1 MLWFWTLQFQNMS
14 HWTKSQGD
22 GKVELL
28 SGGCWKERITSFSQV
43 LPCMCVCV
51 CVSCSIVCLCDPM
64 DCSPL
69 GPSVHGILQ
78 VRILEWVAMPFS
90 RGSSQPGDQTRGSCT
105 AGGFFIFSSY
115 FPNKSAFFYPHNC
128 WPIVHTLFSLLAWD
142 IKRIF

>member
-1 MLWFWTLQFQNMS
+1 MLWFWTFQFQNMS
-14 HWTKSQGD
+14 QWTKVRVMARLSFFLEAV
-22 GKVELL
+22 GKKESLL
-28 SGGCWKERITSFSQV
+28 SARFCRV
-43 LPCMCVCV
+43 CVCV

-78 VRILEWVAMPFS
+78 VRILEWVAMTFS
-90 RGSSQPGDQTRGSCT
+90 RGSSQPGDRTRGSCT

-115 FPNKSAFFYPHNC
+115 FPNKSPFFYPHNC

-142 IKRIF
+142 SKRIF